1 MRIEAKNAKGV
12 LVNADTG
19 QPIRFARWAEIPD
32 DPRQPGEF
40 EAFRMD
46 PNIAKARGIPLQ
58 SLLYRGRC
66 RLQFM
71 PAQLVSDKP
80 TGRRAPSTPLD
91 EIRREVLRG
100 GEVKV
105 KPVVWLPGV
114 TPPEC
119 MEPLCHRAAEWAV
132 SIEQLVEPEKDANGK
147 SWERA
152 VMVDAEFWCSWHF
165 RPPRQIS
172 QRGVEVELENIGAR
186 PQ

>member
-12 LVNADTG
+12 LVNRDTG

-32 DPRQPGEF
+32 DPQQPGEF

-46 PNIAKARGIPLQ
+46 PKVAKGRGMDLHA
-58 SLLYRGRC
+58 LLYRGRC
-66 RLQFM
+66 RLAFL
-71 PAQLVSDKP
+71 PARLLERP
-80 TGRRAPSTPLD
+80 MGRVAPSTPLE
-91 EIRREVLRG
+91 EIRQEVLKG
-100 GEVKV
+100 GELKV

-114 TPPEC
+114 VPPEC
-119 MEPLCHRAAEWAV
+119 MEPLCHRPAEWAV
-132 SIEQLVEPEKDANGK
+132 SIEQLVEPEKDAQGQ

-152 VMVDAEFWCSWHF
+152 VMVDSEFWCSWHF